1 MRRAWRERG
10 ARERESKKERE
21 GRGFVGGSGASELRS
36 FSVEDFFFFGDV
48 GVGWVGER
56 PVARVG
62 LEVGGGG
69 VGGVCHSSL
78 CESKLWRSPER
89 LTAFVGRISAQ
100 WLCFNGR

>member
-1 MRRAWRERG
+1 M
-10 ARERESKKERE
+10 
-21 GRGFVGGSGASELRS
+21 
-36 FSVEDFFFFGDV
+36 
-48 GVGWVGER
+48 GER
-56 PVARVG
+56 PVDGVG
-62 LEVGGGG
+62 LDVGGGG